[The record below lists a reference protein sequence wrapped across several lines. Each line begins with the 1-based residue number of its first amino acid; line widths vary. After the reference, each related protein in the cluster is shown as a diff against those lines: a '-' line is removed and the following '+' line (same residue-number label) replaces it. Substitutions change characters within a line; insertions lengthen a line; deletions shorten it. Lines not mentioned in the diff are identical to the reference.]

1 MDETNSWTNWF
12 QRVSA
17 GVIDKASTA
26 EWVLPYETDRL
37 KLQALGNLGYYTE
50 GQRNAVL
57 GGGALGGVNPGV
69 LLLLGGVVV
78 VALLL
83 KK

>member
-1 MDETNSWTNWF
+1 MDETNSWANWF
-12 QRVSA
+12 QNVSA
-17 GVIDKASTA
+17 GVIDKAATA
-26 EWVLPYETDRL
+26 EWVMPYETDRL
-37 KLQALGNLGYYTE
+37 RLQALGNLGYYTE
-50 GQRNAVL
+50 GQRNAAL